1 MTNTILLIMME
12 IARVLV
18 IIAYFQ
24 IFYEI
29 SSEIKHF
36 LTGSLSFC
44 IMMGCYLAFNN
55 SYIYL
60 IATIVGIIII
70 SLGFKGMFKRKLL
83 LSVMCFVIMFVI
95 DFTTNFIIININR
108 NIKIGVYTSFV
119 SIFLFYMA
127 ILIIKL
133 LLKNKLKTGFSEQ
146 WYILLV
152 VSVMSAFL
160 LYIICRDINI
170 AEGSIVA
177 VSFIILIL
185 NFLLYIFYFSM
196 LDRFEYEQENR
207 NLKQQMNLYEQQ
219 IRNNVENDT
228 EIKAIRHDMKHHI
241 RVIKD
246 LADMGNV
253 DEIKE
258 YVEAL
263 DEDIQNIETYYNTG
277 NIAVDGI
284 LNYYSGLFKE
294 KGISTDINIAIPENM
309 DVNAYDLNIILG
321 NLMDNSLENAVK
333 ADKPSVSVSVK
344 CSGCVL
350 HIAVTNTYDG
360 MVEKKGGSLLSRK
373 SGSHG
378 FGVDNV
384 KKIVKK
390 YAGEVKVD
398 YDKET
403 FSVRIVMYI

>member
-1 MTNTILLIMME
+1 M
-12 IARVLV
+12 
-18 IIAYFQ
+18 
-24 IFYEI
+24 
-29 SSEIKHF
+29 
-36 LTGSLSFC
+36 
-44 IMMGCYLAFNN
+44 AFNN